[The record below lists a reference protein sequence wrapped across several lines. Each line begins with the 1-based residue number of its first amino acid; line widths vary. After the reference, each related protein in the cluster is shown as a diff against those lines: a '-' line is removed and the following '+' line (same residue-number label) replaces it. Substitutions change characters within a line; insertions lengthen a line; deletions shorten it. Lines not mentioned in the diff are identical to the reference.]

1 MLACELLCG
10 HRAVGV
16 EDDPSSELTP
26 GTVNGQMISLEGQHS
41 ISYKK
46 PSNGTMPGSG
56 VANLQGR
63 FFFFFSVRAPPC
75 LSCLRGF
82 QFIYTWIQLLVS
94 ALCGASLRI

>member
-10 HRAVGV
+10 HGAVGV

-63 FFFFFSVRAPPC
+63 FFFYFQSEPHLAFPAFVDFSSFIHGF
-75 LSCLRGF
+75 SCL
-82 QFIYTWIQLLVS
+82 LVRS
-94 ALCGASLRI
+94 AVPP